1 MTNENTVASRNFRVS
16 KQAFSKE
23 EIHTKVNGTLV
34 ELGFESN
41 YNNINS
47 DWHVYK
53 TYNSNIFVVGEN
65 IIEFSD
71 FIEADINIYDKDAF
85 YEIEINKYGGNIS
98 DVELFH
104 VLHTSFSEVNHK
116 ESSSSSSSLVSW
128 SFIVR
133 MILSVLS
140 FLGCF
145 IR

>member
-16 KQAFSKE
+16 KQSFSKE

-85 YEIEINKYGGNIS
+85 YEIEINKYDGNIS